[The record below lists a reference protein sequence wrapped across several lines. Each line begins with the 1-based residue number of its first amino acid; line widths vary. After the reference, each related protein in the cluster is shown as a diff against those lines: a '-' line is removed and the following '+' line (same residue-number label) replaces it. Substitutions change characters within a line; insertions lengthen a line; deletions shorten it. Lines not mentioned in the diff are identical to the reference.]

1 MKAKLIIL
9 SLIISLSAVLILTGS
24 PVDPP
29 KVLDQKKINAERV
42 APIICLKPDL
52 KVWQGIGHCGQ
63 EFAFSYTCAGELEKA
78 GIHKAPPCWSLWI
91 ENGGKTA
98 SPACKA
104 KLTFKSG
111 VYPHN
116 VLTFDANVPALAP
129 NGRHLLQFA
138 IGTGYYI
145 LISDNIEI
153 TLDSTNV
160 VDECNENNN
169 KATWRF
175 R

>member
-29 KVLDQKKINAERV
+29 KILDQKKIVDR
-42 APIICLKPDL
+42 PIPVICMKPDL
-52 KVWQGIGHCGQ
+52 KVWQGIGNCGQ
-63 EFAFSYTCAGELEKA
+63 EFAFSYTCANELEKA
-78 GIHKAPPCWSLWI
+78 GIHKSPPCWSLWV

-111 VYPHN
+111 VYPHS
-116 VLTFDANVPALAP
+116 VLTFEANIPSLAP
-129 NGRHLLQFA
+129 DGRHFLQFS
-138 IGTGYYI
+138 IGNGYYI

-169 KATWRF
+169 KATWRY